1 MGYVMFPRLGYIAA
15 FLINTYSFQAEGKL
29 NILLLKGSSV
39 VNDMLMNKLAH

>member
-29 NILLLKGSSV
+29 NILLKGSSV

>member
-29 NILLLKGSSV
+29 TVLLLKGSWV
-39 VNDMLMNKLAH
+39 VNDMLMSK